1 HFHCHPAAS
10 LPPSLPLLLPPPA
23 CGRPPPL
30 PAVGRARLGW
40 LRRAP
45 MMTAAVTIV
54 VLTVVQVIVESHN
67 HTGVP
72 PAEIAAAQRLIPP
85 GACVATDQA
94 SYTIAIDRFVS
105 TVPQCSLMID
115 GVGTDYALSGGRN
128 PQTGAGGSPAVEAAW
143 MSAFRAAKHA
153 WLTTDAYRRIAW
165 TPRLTAYFD
174 SHFVPLTEAPDRLY
188 IRSVPG

>member
-1 HFHCHPAAS
+1 
-10 LPPSLPLLLPPPA
+10 
-23 CGRPPPL
+23 
-30 PAVGRARLGW
+30 
-40 LRRAP
+40 
-45 MMTAAVTIV
+45 
-54 VLTVVQVIVESHN
+54 
-67 HTGVP
+67 VP
-72 PAEIAAAQRLIPP
+72 PTEIAAAQRLIPP

-115 GVGTDYALSGGRN
+115 GLGTDYALSNGRN

-143 MSAFRAAKHA
+143 MSAFRAATYT

-165 TPRLTAYFD
+165 TPRLAAYFD
-174 SHFVPLTEAPDRLY
+174 SHFVPLTEGPDRLY